1 MKPSNKSKN
10 IFLKS
15 LIVLFILLYVYFASF
30 TSRNSY
36 IGISSD
42 YKDKT
47 WIIKKIHRGGVAA
60 SSNLSVGDQIL
71 KINNKD
77 SKTNYLLNKM
87 LIVEQ
92 ATSITTLH
100 KNKVNNILLNKRLR
114 FDFLIFSILSFSLL
128 LLLLVY
134 FRSHEISRT
143 SRRYF
148 IFLFLTSLFLSSIV
162 PSSMGNIIARFIL
175 ILYITIFPL
184 FIDIFGRAST
194 LDKGIVHFSTTS
206 KLLGSYSLVTLVLF
220 LYSCYFDVPIYVP
233 RYLSR
238 YIFYISLLFLIL
250 LLFSGFYRSLRGK
263 SFDKLTIFVSVILG
277 VLPLFIGYIFP
288 FSYEVPII
296 FMIPLLIFP
305 ILTILNSLI
314 TNRLVN
320 IRFQLPNF
328 ILYLL
333 ISLIVTIDFLC
344 LFFLTNC
351 LPYWFIIIYIFLF
364 IYSLLPVLKD
374 LLIINSKK
382 EYQLL
387 DNNSIFSVVEAERE
401 EISIYLHDTIIQDM
415 IYYKRQ
421 IEGLEFISQNK
432 AQEMLDDVIFELREL
447 CSNIYPLMIKEL
459 GLQNAI
465 LDIIDK
471 FQKKESVIITMDAN
485 VDKFYFENNVAN
497 FILRSI
503 REVINNSIIHG
514 NAKNIKLQIYSSGN
528 MVTIEVIDDGYFGM
542 ANEVSSSHFGLDVV
556 AEKLFLLGG
565 ELIITKNPTTVKM
578 LIPNRRKEKN
588 SYD

>member
-10 IFLKS
+10 IFLIF

-30 TSRNSY
+30 ISRYSY

-47 WIIKKIHRGGVAA
+47 WIITKIHRGGVAA
-60 SSNLSVGDQIL
+60 SSNLSVGDRIL
-71 KINNKD
+71 EIDNKD
-77 SKTNYLLNKM
+77 CETNYLLNKM

-92 ATSITTLH
+92 ATSITILH
-100 KNKVNNILLNKRLR
+100 NNKVNNILLNKKFR

-134 FRSHEISRT
+134 FRKHEISRT

-148 IFLFLTSLFLSSIV
+148 IFLFFTSLFLSSIV

-184 FIDIFGRAST
+184 FIDVFGRVST
-194 LDKGIVHFSTTS
+194 LNKGIVHFSTTS
-206 KLLGSYSLVTLVLF
+206 KLVGTYSLITLVLF
-220 LYSCYFDVPIYVP
+220 LYSCYFDVPIYVT

-263 SFDKLTIFVSVILG
+263 SFDKLTIFASVILG
-277 VLPLFIGYIFP
+277 VFPLFIGYVFP
-288 FSYEVPII
+288 FSYEVPVI
-296 FMIPLLIFP
+296 FTVPLLIFP

-320 IRFQLPNF
+320 FRFQLPEF
-328 ILYLL
+328 ILFLL
-333 ISLIVTIDFLC
+333 VSLIVTIDFLC
-344 LFFLTNC
+344 LYFLTSS
-351 LPYWFIIIYIFLF
+351 LPYWFIITYVFLF
-364 IYSLLPVLKD
+364 FYSLLPVLRD
-374 LLIINSKK
+374 LVIINSKK
-382 EYQLL
+382 KYQLL
-387 DNNSIFSVVEAERE
+387 DNNSIFSAVEAERE

-421 IEGLEFISQNK
+421 IDGLEFIPQNK
-432 AQEMLDDVIFELREL
+432 AQELLDDVIFELREL

-459 GLQNAI
+459 GLRNAI

-471 FQKKESVIITMDAN
+471 FQKKESVIITTDISVN
-485 VDKFYFENNVAN
+485 KFYFENNVAN

-514 NAKNIKLQIYSSGN
+514 NAKNIKLQIYSSGD

-542 ANEVSSSHFGLDVV
+542 AKELSSSHFGLDVV
-556 AEKLFLLGG
+556 AEKLLLLGG
-565 ELIITKNPTTVKM
+565 ELVITKRPTTVKIM
-578 LIPNRRKEKN
+578 IPNQRKDKN